1 MELDSVS
8 GGVPGVKQEE
18 VWPDPGRL
26 MQASGFQQAGV
37 VLCSNPEGAAT
48 LKGVPG
54 RLDTRH
60 ESLDRFVKGPMWPR
74 LS

>member
-1 MELDSVS
+1 MS

-18 VWPDPGRL
+18 AWPHPGRL
-26 MQASGFQQAGV
+26 MQGGGSDQAGA

-48 LKGVPG
+48 LKGRPG

-60 ESLDRFVKGPMWPR
+60 DSLDCIVKGPTWPR